1 VVRGDD
7 DSIVMYTDTDG
18 DGKADVEVEISKDG
32 QVTVLEHTG
41 PHQWTQVEHGR
52 IDSTGAY
59 VPDSSGAQDP
69 TTDSVWAT
77 TDDRGGNGAGRNG
90 AQGSG
95 AATAV
100 SIDAITG
107 QWVAAGSVVPTGEGS
122 WV

>member
-1 VVRGDD
+1 
-7 DSIVMYTDTDG
+7 MYTDTDG
-18 DGKADVEVEISKDG
+18 DGKADVEVEITKDG

-41 PHQWTQVEHGR
+41 PHQWTQVEHGH

-59 VPDSSGAQDP
+59 VPDSSSAKDP
-69 TTDSVWAT
+69 TTDSVWAAI
-77 TDDRGGNGAGRNG
+77 DGRGGGAGRND
-90 AQGSG
+90 AQSSS

-107 QWVAAGSVVPTGEGS
+107 QWVAAGPVASTGDSS